1 MDNNFELLAKTF
13 YGMEEILAE
22 ELLQLGA
29 KDIKQGNR
37 LVRFRGDK
45 GFIYKAN
52 LCLRTAIR
60 VLKPFYHF
68 TAKSENELYDKLYQ
82 FDWKSI
88 LGSDQTFAI
97 DSVLFGKVFTHSLYT
112 SQRAK
117 DAIVDRFK
125 KDIGKRPTVNTLHP
139 DIIIHLH
146 IFDHQCN
153 LSLDSSGASLH
164 HRGYRSVTNIAPLN
178 EVLAAGL
185 ILLSGWDQKTDF
197 LDPMCGSGTLLI
209 EAALMAKKIPA
220 NIHRKEFAFEKWKD
234 WDQTL
239 FNKIKAAQMN
249 RVIPARGKIY
259 GFDKAPSAFEKAS
272 QNIKNAG
279 VEDTV
284 MVNRANFFNSQKM
297 GEAPLHL
304 LTNPPYGERLQGD
317 ISALYQNF
325 GDTLKRAY
333 PNTDAWMITA
343 NEEALKFVGLRP
355 SKKIKLFNGKLES
368 RFCYFPIYQGTKK
381 IHKLTDH
388 QSKS

>member
-1 MDNNFELLAKTF
+1 
-13 YGMEEILAE
+13 
-22 ELLQLGA
+22 
-29 KDIKQGNR
+29 
-37 LVRFRGDK
+37 
-45 GFIYKAN
+45 
-52 LCLRTAIR
+52 
-60 VLKPFYHF
+60 
-68 TAKSENELYDKLYQ
+68 
-82 FDWKSI
+82 
-88 LGSDQTFAI
+88 
-97 DSVLFGKVFTHSLYT
+97 
-112 SQRAK
+112 
-117 DAIVDRFK
+117 
-125 KDIGKRPTVNTLHP
+125 
-139 DIIIHLH
+139 
-146 IFDHQCN
+146 
-153 LSLDSSGASLH
+153 
-164 HRGYRSVTNIAPLN
+164 
-178 EVLAAGL
+178 
-185 ILLSGWDQKTDF
+185 
-197 LDPMCGSGTLLI
+197 
-209 EAALMAKKIPA
+209 
-220 NIHRKEFAFEKWKD
+220 
-234 WDQTL
+234 
-239 FNKIKAAQMN
+239 MN

-304 LTNPPYGERLQGD
+304 LTNPSYGKRLQGD